1 MQDKIRQLLTD
12 HTLSCFKVNHSKFEC
27 HFKKKNPSDVAFSE
41 WKKDENS
48 PAFFCE
54 ADVDVF
60 DLECGK
66 EQLAGMISLQ
76 MNEAAASPLSAMLFV
91 KPLDAEKWQAMHVI
105 IDIEF

>member
-12 HTLSCFKVNHSKFEC
+12 HTLNCFKVNHSKFEC
-27 HFKKKNPSDVAFSE
+27 HFKKNLLDVAFSE

-54 ADVDVF
+54 AGVDVF
-60 DLECGK
+60 DLMHDRK
-66 EQLAGMISLQ
+66 QLVGMISLQ

-91 KPLDAEKWQAMHVI
+91 KPLDAEKWRSMHVI